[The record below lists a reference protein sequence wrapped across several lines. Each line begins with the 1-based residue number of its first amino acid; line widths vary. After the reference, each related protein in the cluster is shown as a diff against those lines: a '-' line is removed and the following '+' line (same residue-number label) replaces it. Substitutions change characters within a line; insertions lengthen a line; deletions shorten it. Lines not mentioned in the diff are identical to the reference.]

1 MTPNLLQ
8 NGIKNRKLVLSDA
21 AFWAWV
27 WMTYF
32 EAVFIMYYA
41 FAPFLH
47 ARYYLPLFGSG
58 AELRTMPQ
66 NRSLF
71 HST

>member
-1 MTPNLLQ
+1 MHMTPNLLQ

-32 EAVFIMYYA
+32 EA
-41 FAPFLH
+41 
-47 ARYYLPLFGSG
+47 LFS
-58 AELRTMPQ
+58 
-66 NRSLF
+66 
-71 HST
+71 